1 MKQRMNW
8 ESHTTGRQKRVA
20 SRYWE
25 LFLTGWIF
33 EGEIANYLPQA
44 FAQASFPG
52 TLRVDSTPAV
62 IMTGQCFDR
71 TPVDVVG
78 VRKFIDY

>member
-8 ESHTTGRQKRVA
+8 ESHKTGRQKNRVA

-33 EGEIANYLPQA
+33 EGEIANYLAPEL
-44 FAQASFPG
+44 
-52 TLRVDSTPAV
+52 LRRRLFQELSVLT
-62 IMTGQCFDR
+62 R
-71 TPVDVVG
+71 LLL
-78 VRKFIDY
+78 